1 MRTMYNRGRLYG
13 ICLVVSLGGILF
25 GFDLVIISGAIP
37 FFRQYFQLTD
47 AGVGWAVG
55 CVNLGAAL
63 GALAAGRLSDRFGR
77 KKLLLFCAA
86 LFALTGPG
94 TGWAGQFEWFIIFR
108 LLSGIAVGIA
118 SLACPVYI
126 AEISPTEFRGR
137 MVSFYQLAIV
147 SGLLLAYLAD
157 YLLLDTGS
165 DNWRW
170 MFTSQ
175 AVPALLFFT
184 GLFFVTES
192 PRWLVGR
199 GRLKQALKVL
209 ESIGGPFYAEEQLMG
224 IRDSFKALSEPAR
237 KGDWMTMFR
246 KKEYRKVALLGIC
259 IAVFSQADG
268 QNSLFSYAPEI
279 FRQAGMGRD
288 SAIFQSMLLGVV
300 NFLFTFIAIG
310 SIDRFGRRKL
320 LLTGSL
326 LLCLDAVLLALTFAS
341 GAPSFLVLVE
351 VLVFIAIYAATLGPV
366 TWVTLSELFPNK
378 VRGSLMSAA
387 TLSLWIAN
395 FITTASFPV
404 MRTLW
409 GLPLTFGL
417 HALICLV
424 YFFFVRSKVP
434 ETKGRS
440 LEEIETMV
448 AIPSH

>member
-1 MRTMYNRGRLYG
+1 MYNRGRLYG

-25 GFDLVIISGAIP
+25 GFDLVVISGTIP
-37 FFRQYFQLTD
+37 FFRQYFQLTE

-77 KKLLLFCAA
+77 KKLLLCCAA

-126 AEISPTEFRGR
+126 AEISPTVFRGR

-157 YLLLDTGS
+157 YLLLDTGR

-192 PRWLVGR
+192 PRWLAGR
-199 GRLKQALKVL
+199 GRLKPALKVL
-209 ESIGGPFYAEEQLMG
+209 ESIGGPFYAEEQLTK
-224 IRDSFKALSEPAR
+224 IQDSFKALSEPVR
-237 KGDWMTMFR
+237 KRDWMMVFR
-246 KKEYRKVALLGIC
+246 KKEYRKVALLGVC

-288 SAIFQSMLLGVV
+288 SAIFQSMFLGVV
-300 NFLFTFIAIG
+300 NFFFTFIAIG
-310 SIDRFGRRKL
+310 SIDRYGRRKL

-326 LLCLDAVLLALTFAS
+326 LLSLDAVLLALTFAS
-341 GAPSFLVLVE
+341 GAPSFLVLAE

-378 VRGSLMSAA
+378 VRGSLMSVA

-440 LEEIETMV
+440 LEEIETMI

>member
-1 MRTMYNRGRLYG
+1 MYNRGRLYG
-13 ICLVVSLGGILF
+13 ICLVASLGGILF
-25 GFDLVIISGAIP
+25 GFDLVIISGTIP
-37 FFRQYFQLTD
+37 FFRQYFQLSE

-63 GALAAGRLSDRFGR
+63 GALVAGRLSDRFGR
-77 KKLLLFCAA
+77 KKLLLCCAV

-94 TGWAGQFEWFIIFR
+94 TGWAGQFGWFIVCR
-108 LLSGIAVGIA
+108 LLSGTAVGIA
-118 SLACPVYI
+118 SLVCPVYI
-126 AEISPTEFRGR
+126 AEISPTAFRGR

-170 MFTSQ
+170 MFSSQ
-175 AVPALLFFT
+175 AVPALLFFS
-184 GLFFVTES
+184 GLFFVAES
-192 PRWLVGR
+192 PRWLVGK
-199 GRLKQALKVL
+199 GRLVQALKVL
-209 ESIGGPFYAEEQLMG
+209 ESIGGPLYGEEQLTR
-224 IRDSFKALSEPAR
+224 IQDSFKTSSGSDR
-237 KGDWMTMFR
+237 KRDWKVIFR
-246 KKEYRKVALLGIC
+246 KEHRKVALLGIC
-259 IAVFSQADG
+259 VAVFSQADG

-288 SAIFQSMLLGVV
+288 SAIFQSVALGVV

-310 SIDRFGRRKL
+310 SIDRYGRRKL
-320 LLTGSL
+320 LLVGSL
-326 LLCLDAVLLALTFAS
+326 LLSLDAALLALTFALS
-341 GAPSFLVLVE
+341 LPSYWIMVE
-351 VLVFIAIYAATLGPV
+351 VLAFIAIYAATLGPV
-366 TWVTLSELFPNK
+366 TWVALSELFPNK
-378 VRGSLMSAA
+378 VRGDLMSVA

-404 MRTLW
+404 MRAQW

-417 HALICLV
+417 HALICLA

-440 LEEIETMV
+440 LEEIETLV

>member
-1 MRTMYNRGRLYG
+1 MYNRGRLYG
-13 ICLVVSLGGILF
+13 ICLVASLGGILF
-25 GFDLVIISGAIP
+25 GFDLVIISGTIP
-37 FFRQYFQLTD
+37 FFRQYFQLSE

-63 GALAAGRLSDRFGR
+63 GALVAGRLSDRIGR
-77 KKLLLFCAA
+77 KKLLLCCAV

-94 TGWAGQFEWFIIFR
+94 TGWAGQFGWFIFFR
-108 LLSGIAVGIA
+108 LLSGTAVGIA
-118 SLACPVYI
+118 SLVCPVYI
-126 AEISPTEFRGR
+126 AEISPTAFRGR

-157 YLLLDTGS
+157 YLLLGTGS

-170 MFTSQ
+170 MFSSQ

-184 GLFFVTES
+184 GLFFVAES

-199 GRLKQALKVL
+199 GRLTQALKVL
-209 ESIGGPFYAEEQLMG
+209 ESIGGPFYAEEQLTMIQDNFKTSPG
-224 IRDSFKALSEPAR
+224 VIRKRDWKAV
-237 KGDWMTMFR
+237 FR
-246 KKEYRKVALLGIC
+246 KEHRTAALLGIC
-259 IAVFSQADG
+259 IAVASQADG

-279 FRQAGMGRD
+279 FRQAGMGRE
-288 SAIFQSMLLGVV
+288 SAIFQSVALGVV

-310 SIDRFGRRKL
+310 SIDRYGRRKL
-320 LLTGSL
+320 LLAGSL
-326 LLCLDAVLLALTFAS
+326 LLFFDAVLLALTFAFKL
-341 GAPSFLVLVE
+341 PSFWILVE
-351 VLVFIAIYAATLGPV
+351 VLAFIAIYAATLGPV
-366 TWVTLSELFPNK
+366 TWVALSELFPNK

-404 MRTLW
+404 MRAQW

-417 HALICLV
+417 HALICLA

-440 LEEIETMV
+440 LEEIETMI
-448 AIPSH
+448 AIPVH

>member
-1 MRTMYNRGRLYG
+1 MYNRGRLYG
-13 ICLVVSLGGILF
+13 ICLVASLGGILF
-25 GFDLVIISGAIP
+25 GFDLVIISGTIP
-37 FFRQYFQLTD
+37 FFRQYFHLSE

-77 KKLLLFCAA
+77 KKLLLCCAV

-94 TGWAGQFEWFIIFR
+94 TGWAGQFGWFIIFR
-108 LLSGIAVGIA
+108 LLSGTAVGIA
-118 SLACPVYI
+118 SLVCPVYI
-126 AEISPTEFRGR
+126 AEISPTAFRGR

-157 YLLLDTGS
+157 YLLLDTGVN
-165 DNWRW
+165 NWRW
-170 MFTSQ
+170 MFSSQ

-184 GLFFVTES
+184 GLFFVAES
-192 PRWLVGR
+192 PRWLIGR
-199 GRLKQALKVL
+199 GRLAPARKVL
-209 ESIGGPFYAEEQLMG
+209 GSIGGPSYAEEQLTM
-224 IRDSFKALSEPAR
+224 IQDSFKALSGGDR
-237 KGDWMTMFR
+237 KRDWKAIFR
-246 KKEYRKVALLGIC
+246 KEHRKVALLGIC
-259 IAVFSQADG
+259 VAVFSQADG

-288 SAIFQSMLLGVV
+288 SAIFQSVALGVV

-320 LLTGSL
+320 LLAGSL
-326 LLCLDAVLLALTFAS
+326 LLFLDAALLALTFALS
-341 GAPSFLVLVE
+341 LPSFWILVE
-351 VLVFIAIYAATLGPV
+351 VLAFIAIYAATLGPV
-366 TWVTLSELFPNK
+366 TWVALSELFPNK
-378 VRGSLMSAA
+378 VRGGLMSVA

-395 FITTASFPV
+395 FVTTASFPV
-404 MRTLW
+404 MRAQW

-440 LEEIETMV
+440 LEEIETLV
-448 AIPSH
+448 AIPVH